1 MKVLQ
6 VIKVP
11 EAPKRGG
18 EPPDGAYGSQR
29 STTFLCQ
36 GLTARGHD
44 VQLTC
49 RGDDPTVAVARAA
62 QVRVV
67 EMWPRTA
74 GSFRV
79 IALLMRQAIRQK
91 SDLLVAH
98 DLRSSRLVALAGR
111 ALRKPTVATL
121 RGLYPLKNYERCDHI
136 IAVSEGVRQYALEA
150 GIAPDRVSMVHNG
163 VDIERFTPPSNR
175 DTIKKAAGLD
185 ADSVV
190 IGLIGRM
197 SHEKG
202 HHWFLEAVAPLAR
215 EFPAARF
222 LFVGDGLMRAELEA
236 KVAQLGLS
244 AQTRFV
250 GYQSDILPWMSA
262 MDILVLP
269 SVSAEGFAR
278 VLIEAG
284 ALGIPAIASP
294 VGGNAEAIESGQTGF
309 IVPVNDVDALRDAVR
324 ELLGDSEKRRRLGS
338 AARQRVSANFTVNG
352 MVEKT
357 ERIYLEV
364 IRRRS

>member
-1 MKVLQ
+1 MRILQ

-11 EAPKRGG
+11 EAPKKEG

-29 STTFLCQ
+29 STTLLCQ

-49 RGDDPTVAVARAA
+49 RGSDPTVAIARAA

-67 EMWPRTA
+67 EMWPRDA

-79 IALLMRQAIRQK
+79 VALLMKQAIRQK

-98 DLRSSRLVALAGR
+98 DLRSSRLTALAGR
-111 ALRKPTVATL
+111 ALRKPVIATL
-121 RGLYPLKNYERCDHI
+121 RGLYSLKNYDRCDHI

-150 GIAPDRVSMVHNG
+150 GIAPDRVTTVHNG
-163 VDIERFTPPSNR
+163 VDIERFTPATNR
-175 DTIKKAAGLD
+175 ESFKKAAGFD
-185 ADSVV
+185 ADAVV
-190 IGLIGRM
+190 VGLIGRM

-202 HHWFLEAVAPLAR
+202 HHWFFDAVAPLAR

-222 LFVGDGLMRAELEA
+222 LLVGDGLMRAELEA
-236 KVAQLGLS
+236 KASELGLS

-284 ALGIPAIASP
+284 ALAIPAIASP
-294 VGGNAEAIESGQTGF
+294 VGGNAEAIENGLTGF
-309 IVPVNDVDALRDAVR
+309 IVPVNDVVALRDAVR
-324 ELLGDSEKRRRLGS
+324 ELLSSPEKRKMLGS
-338 AARQRVSANFTVNG
+338 AARQRVSANFTVNS
-352 MVEKT
+352 MVEAT
-357 ERIYLEV
+357 ERIYREV
-364 IRRRS
+364 ARRH